1 MMQREPFK
9 FYCNPDN
16 VELTSLG
23 NHIFQL
29 ALDGKDI
36 PADSLNVKKAQL
48 PQIEI
53 DPNKKLVT

>member
-48 PQIEI
+48 P
-53 DPNKKLVT
+53 